1 MAEKPKEP
9 KRFNRAV
16 GVADALRGTLD
27 PMLKKR
33 GFASRDII
41 DRWRAI
47 APSPYDTR
55 AVPDRLAWPRSEAS
69 AGGATL
75 YLRCDPAIALMLAHE
90 GSRIASAVNRYF
102 GYLLVNQVRLSAE
115 PFRREAGPAPA
126 PDPELDDLARARLDR
141 AVDGVKDAGLRAV
154 IERLGTGVFAAKKR

>member
-1 MAEKPKEP
+1 MAEKPKET

-16 GVADALRGTLD
+16 GVADALRGALD

-47 APSPYDTR
+47 APEPYDTS

-90 GSRIASAVNRYF
+90 GSRVASAVNRYF
-102 GYLLVNQVRLSAE
+102 GYLLVNQVRLSAA
-115 PFRREAGPAPA
+115 PFRREAATPTT
-126 PDPELDDLARARLDR
+126 PEPTLDDFARARLDR
-141 AVDGVKDAGLRAV
+141 AVDGVEDDGLREV
-154 IERLGTGVFAAKKR
+154 LDRLGTGVFAAKKR